1 MKQITRILV
10 SISILLFLFQIDGA
24 FAATETKSTVTDA
37 AIEILNLIVGVLNF
51 IITPFIAFAGWL
63 LSPDWTMGDIF

>member
-10 SISILLFLFQIDGA
+10 SISILLFLFQIDGV
-24 FAATETKSTVTDA
+24 FAAIEAKSTVTDT

-51 IITPFIAFAGWL
+51 IVSPLIAF
-63 LSPDWTMGDIF
+63 S